1 MGQRYQGNDPV
12 HMDEQIQLSR
22 DFIDNEIAQFYPAH
36 LNWFHMAHRGIFY
49 HFYALG
55 PNLRPPR
62 NIDADVSVRIVRDE
76 LWNIEVEGQDRLV
89 QFFTPNNELA
99 ARIQV
104 FNVDLELENMP
115 AVTRIY
121 KHWLH
126 FGHNNPQ
133 FANVLIILA

>member
-1 MGQRYQGNDPV
+1 MGQRYRGNDPV
-12 HMDEQIQLSR
+12 RMDEQIQLSR
-22 DFIDNEIAQFYPAH
+22 NFIDNEIAQFYPAH
-36 LNWFHMAHRGIFY
+36 NNWFHMAHRGIFY
-49 HFYALG
+49 HFYARG

-76 LWNIEVEGQDRLV
+76 LFNIELEGQDRLV
-89 QFFTPNNELA
+89 QFLTPNNELA

-115 AVTRIY
+115 AAVRIY

-126 FGHNNPQ
+126 FGHQHPQ
-133 FANVLIILA
+133 FANVLIILE